1 MIKIPMFCINSYSAD
16 KIYVYHNENVYRL
29 THERL
34 SHIVLSL
41 LVAVA
46 KNGGCD
52 YVTTTVLG
60 ANFDAFK
67 GNCCSTCITQ
77 FIDFFTKYSLL

>member
-46 KNGGCD
+46 K
-52 YVTTTVLG
+52 
-60 ANFDAFK
+60 K
-67 GNCCSTCITQ
+67 
-77 FIDFFTKYSLL
+77 